1 MTITW
6 RGKGWL
12 AFVIPCVIC
21 GFTAIATDRQSVV
34 AMRWALIVAA
44 IVVWVVGKKL
54 NGGEPDAGGAAHQ
67 LMAIPMQW
75 WALAV
80 LGILATTFSK

>member
-21 GFTAIATDRQSVV
+21 GLTAVVTDRQSVG
-34 AMRWALIVAA
+34 AMRGALIVAA
-44 IVVWVVGKKL
+44 IAVWGVGKKL
-54 NGGEPDAGGAAHQ
+54 NSGEPDEGGAAHQ